1 MNSVKRRGAGRPNRG
16 GGKNAQRG
24 RGRGDDGA
32 GRGDGG
38 RGRGRGGGNAGPPPQ
53 PTGRPSGPGGGGGS
67 RKGGVAAWDDGDDRA
82 VFATPARLE
91 ETEEAVKE
99 KHKVEMQRLHMS
111 VENQELIKAALMEVR
126 GGELKLR
133 KEKSYR
139 DQGRRLDYGYWLKD
153 NQLLVRGGQ
162 DFSQMVTV
170 HPSGMEESNQQ
181 EAEASSS
188 FGLKK
193 LLGIGFHR
201 SRCIEALDKTDGD
214 VGAAIEIMMAES
226 FDLMLRLKDTGS
238 SSDPED
244 SICPGEIVSSNSIS
258 SDGRH
263 NMDDIDEELIE
274 QRNDEKMALESIYE
288 TAFTEKLTG
297 KVWELRLPLE
307 HLWKYLPGGK
317 MDPKA
322 KKDKDKKDPRFDK
335 NVCQFFLNGHCRFG
349 RRCYKRHV
357 QPEGK
362 QKVEDGHLKG
372 EKDEKIFTLEVR
384 FPEGNKYPQEPAI
397 VTFST
402 TLTHFPVHACMKVTT
417 RLMEESKAMAK
428 DCLPSVFSIVSILEN
443 SQELD
448 KIIAGPESK
457 LSLPKVLG
465 SEQVIRPVRD
475 VEQKSGAEA
484 MLNAL
489 EKEGQMEL
497 KLKEQ
502 ERKMLEINR
511 RLRSNFQQKKV
522 SGEVNKMMTVRKSLP
537 AWKERNRILDILR
550 KNQVM
555 VVSGMTGCGKST
567 QVPQF
572 ILDDWMSGD
581 SKSDHCNIVCT
592 QPRRISAIG
601 VAGRVAQERE
611 EKTGD
616 VVGYQV
622 RLDVKASEKTRVMFC
637 TTGILLRRLEGDPAL
652 GDVTHVI
659 VDEVHERSEESDFL
673 LMILRDTLPLR
684 PDLRIILMS
693 ATVNADLFSNYF
705 KGAPVLDIPGR
716 TFPVQQVFL
725 EEILENIP
733 YCLEENSPYARKQER
748 NQGGYGG
755 LDKEVFKGD
764 CRDAYLDQM
773 DADLL
778 LSGEGIKPAKDKQW
792 DSSCDMKQLYQ
803 RYGDWSEQTCK
814 TLALMNWDIINY
826 DLVEAMVVF
835 IADGGTRDCP
845 LPRSGSILVF
855 LPGMQEIMTLYDQL
869 NSHPRLGGK
878 AGKFQLVPLHSSLSS
893 EEQQLVFSKPKGGQR
908 KIVISTNMAETSIT
922 IDDCVFVVDVGRM
935 KEKRFDPNK
944 NMESLDT
951 VWVSQANALQRKGRA
966 GRVMEGFCFHI
977 YTQFSYD
984 NHMRKDPVPEIQR
997 VPLEKMILRIKILPA
1012 FQGKSVKQ
1020 VLSKILE
1027 PPSVAGVD
1035 SACTRLQNVGALFPD
1050 NSLTPLGYHLAQ
1062 LPVDV
1067 RIGKL
1072 MLYGAVFRCLDA
1084 ALTIAACLSYKTPFV
1099 SPFREREAA
1108 NKARSRFCAG
1118 NSDQLTAWRAY
1129 RAWAVA
1135 AGAGQQAG
1143 WVFSQ
1148 ENFLGQK
1155 TLQMIS
1161 QMKHQFVEL
1170 LASIGFIPANLKSK
1184 DLDRAARGK
1193 GGADAV
1199 AVVTGPAINANNDN
1213 NRLVSAVL
1221 CAALYPNIVK
1231 VLTPEAKYKQTAAG
1245 AMFKPP
1251 EPEDLKFKTSE
1262 DGYVHLH
1269 PSSVTSK
1276 VAHFETP
1283 YLVFH
1288 EKVKTS
1294 RVFVREVSM
1303 VPMYPMVLF
1312 GGTGMDIVM
1321 HRGQFVIS
1329 LEEGWIKFICDT
1341 HQIAELLKE
1350 MRLELDNLLEEKI
1363 SSPNT
1368 DLMTD
1373 PRGSA
1378 IIKTIVRL
1386 ISTE

>member
-1 MNSVKRRGAGRPNRG
+1 
-16 GGKNAQRG
+16 
-24 RGRGDDGA
+24 
-32 GRGDGG
+32 
-38 RGRGRGGGNAGPPPQ
+38 
-53 PTGRPSGPGGGGGS
+53 
-67 RKGGVAAWDDGDDRA
+67 
-82 VFATPARLE
+82 
-91 ETEEAVKE
+91 
-99 KHKVEMQRLHMS
+99 MQRLHMS
-111 VENQELIKAALMEVR
+111 EENQELIRAALMEVR
-126 GGELKLR
+126 GGELNLK

-162 DFSQMVTV
+162 DFSQQLTV
-170 HPSGMEESNQQ
+170 HPSGLEESSQQ
-181 EAEASSS
+181 EAENS
-188 FGLKK
+188 FGLQK
-193 LLGIGFHR
+193 LLAIGFHR
-201 SRCIEALDKTDGD
+201 SRCLEALGKTEGD
-214 VGAAIEIMMAES
+214 VGAAVEVLMAES
-226 FDLMLRLKDTGS
+226 FDLKMRIEDSGS
-238 SSDPED
+238 ASDPED
-244 SICPGEIVSSNSIS
+244 SNCPGEIVSSDIAE
-258 SDGRH
+258 DAKTVAG
-263 NMDDIDEELIE
+263 DDELVE

-288 TAFTEKLTG
+288 SAFTEKLVD

-322 KKDKDKKDPRFDK
+322 KKEKDPKLDK
-335 NVCQFFLNGHCRFG
+335 NVCQFFLAGHCRFG
-349 RRCYKRHV
+349 RRCYKKHV
-357 QPEGK
+357 QPEGSR
-362 QKVEDGHLKG
+362 KVDDGHLKG
-372 EKDEKIFTLEVR
+372 EEDEKIFIVEIR
-384 FPEGNKYPQEPAI
+384 FPQGSRYPQEPCL

-402 TLTHFPVHACMKVTT
+402 PLTHFSRSACVKLTA
-417 RLMEESKAMAK
+417 RLMEESMAMAS
-428 DCLPSVFSIVSILEN
+428 DSLPAVFSIVSILES

-457 LSLPKVLG
+457 FSLPKSLG
-465 SEQVIRPVRD
+465 SDQIVRPVRD
-475 VEQKSGAEA
+475 VSDKSLHGADA
-484 MLNAL
+484 FMGVL
-489 EKEGQMEL
+489 EKEGRMEERF
-497 KLKEQ
+497 KEQ
-502 ERKMLEINR
+502 KRKILEVNR
-511 RLRSNFQQKKV
+511 RMRSRYQQKKV
-522 SGEVNKMMTVRKSLP
+522 SGEVSSLMSVRKSLP
-537 AWKERNRILDILR
+537 AWKERTRIVDLLR
-550 KNQVM
+550 KNQV
-555 VVSGMTGCGKST
+555 VVISGMTGCGKST

-572 ILDDWMSGD
+572 ILDDWLCGD
-581 SKSDHCNIVCT
+581 SRTDHCSVVCT

-601 VAGRVAQERE
+601 VAGRVAVERG
-611 EKTGD
+611 EKPGE
-616 VVGYQV
+616 VVGYQI
-622 RLDVKASEKTRVMFC
+622 RLETKASEKTRLMFC
-637 TTGILLRRLEGDPAL
+637 TTGILLRRLEGDPTL
-652 GDVTHVI
+652 GDITHVI

-673 LMILRDTLPLR
+673 LMILRDTLPVR
-684 PDLRIILMS
+684 PDLRVILMS
-693 ATVNADLFSNYF
+693 ATVNAELFSSYF
-705 KGAPVLDIPGR
+705 KGAPVLEIPGR

-733 YCLEENSPYARKQER
+733 YCLEENSPYARRQER
-748 NQGGYGG
+748 NQGGQGG

-778 LSGEGIKPAKDKQW
+778 LSGEGVKAAKNKQW
-792 DSSCDMKQLYQ
+792 DESCDSKQLYQ
-803 RYGDWSEQTCK
+803 RYGDWSEQTAR
-814 TLALMNWDIINY
+814 TLALMNWDKINY

-845 LPRSGSILVF
+845 DPTTGSLLVF

-869 NSHPRLGGK
+869 SSHPRLGTK
-878 AGKFQLVPLHSSLSS
+878 AGKFLLVPLHSSLSS
-893 EEQQLVFSKPKGGQR
+893 EEQQLVFSKPKAGVR

-922 IDDCVFVVDVGRM
+922 IEDCVFVVDVGRM

-966 GRVMEGFCFHI
+966 GRVMEGFCFHL
-977 YTQFSYD
+977 YTQFRYD

-997 VPLEKMILRIKILPA
+997 VPLEKMVLRIKILPA
-1012 FQGKSVKQ
+1012 FQGRSVKQ
-1020 VLSKILE
+1020 VLSNVLE
-1027 PPSVAGVD
+1027 PPSVDGVD
-1035 SACTRLQNVGALFPD
+1035 TALSRLKNVGALFPD

-1084 ALTIAACLSYKTPFV
+1084 ALTIAACLSNRSPFV

-1108 NKARSRFCAG
+1108 NRARSKFAAG

-1129 RAWAVA
+1129 RAWATA

-1148 ENFLGQK
+1148 ENFLSQK

-1170 LASIGFIPANLKSK
+1170 LASIGFVPNNPKSR

-1193 GGADAV
+1193 GGADSV

-1213 NRLVSAVL
+1213 NRVVSAVL

-1245 AMFKPP
+1245 AMCKPP
-1251 EPEDLKFKTSE
+1251 SAEDLKFKTSE
-1262 DGYVHLH
+1262 DGYVNIH
-1269 PSSVTSK
+1269 PSSITSN
-1276 VAHFETP
+1276 VSHFETP

-1312 GGTGMDIVM
+1312 GGTGVDIVM

-1350 MRLELDNLLEEKI
+1350 MRLELDNVLEDKI

>member
-1 MNSVKRRGAGRPNRG
+1 
-16 GGKNAQRG
+16 
-24 RGRGDDGA
+24 
-32 GRGDGG
+32 
-38 RGRGRGGGNAGPPPQ
+38 
-53 PTGRPSGPGGGGGS
+53 
-67 RKGGVAAWDDGDDRA
+67 
-82 VFATPARLE
+82 
-91 ETEEAVKE
+91 
-99 KHKVEMQRLHMS
+99 MS
-111 VENQELIKAALMEVR
+111 QENQELIKAALMEVR
-126 GGELKLR
+126 GGELNLK
-133 KEKSYR
+133 KEKSYH

-162 DFSQMVTV
+162 DFSKSETV
-170 HPSGMEESNQQ
+170 HPSGMKESNQQ
-181 EAEASSS
+181 EAEAGSSY
-188 FGLKK
+188 GLKK

-201 SRCIEALDKTDGD
+201 SRCIEVLGKTDGD
-214 VGAAIEIMMAES
+214 VGAATELLMAEC
-226 FDLMLRLKDTGS
+226 FDLVLRISESGS
-238 SSDPED
+238 ASDPED
-244 SICPGEIVSSNSIS
+244 SNCPGEIVSSDLVS

-263 NMDDIDEELIE
+263 NVSDIEGDFIE
-274 QRNDEKMALESIYE
+274 QRNDEKMALESIYD
-288 TAFTEKLTG
+288 TAFTEKLLD

-322 KKDKDKKDPRFDK
+322 KKDNEKDPRFDK

-349 RRCYKRHV
+349 RRCYKKHV

-362 QKVEDGHLKG
+362 HKVEDGHLKG
-372 EKDEKIFTLEVR
+372 EQDEKIFILEIR
-384 FPEGNKYPQEPAI
+384 FPEGNRYPQEPAI
-397 VTFST
+397 VTFCT
-402 TLTHFPVHACMKVTT
+402 TLTHFPQSACMKITT
-417 RLMEESKAMAK
+417 RLMEESKVMAS
-428 DCLPSVFSIVSILEN
+428 DGLPSVFSIVSILES

-448 KIIAGPESK
+448 KIISGPESR

-465 SEQVIRPVRD
+465 SDQIVRPARD
-475 VEQKSGAEA
+475 DSDQRNGAESMMGA
-484 MLNAL
+484 K
-489 EKEGQMEL
+489 EKEGQM
-497 KLKEQ
+497 KQKSKEQ
-502 ERKMLEINR
+502 ERKMLEVNR
-511 RLRSNFQQKKV
+511 RMRSRYQQNKV
-522 SGEVNKMMTVRKSLP
+522 SGDVNKMMTVRKSLP
-537 AWKERNRILDILR
+537 AWKEKTRIIDLLR
-550 KNQVM
+550 KNQV
-555 VVSGMTGCGKST
+555 VVISGMTGCGKST

-572 ILDDWMSGD
+572 ILDDWLCGD
-581 SKSDHCNIVCT
+581 NKTEHCSVVCT

-637 TTGILLRRLEGDPAL
+637 TTGILLRRLEGDPTL

-673 LMILRDTLPLR
+673 LMILRDTLPER
-684 PDLRIILMS
+684 PDLRVILMS
-693 ATVNADLFSNYF
+693 ATVNADLFSGYF
-705 KGAPVLDIPGR
+705 KGAPVLEIPGR

-748 NQGGYGG
+748 NQGGHGG

-773 DADLL
+773 DGDLL
-778 LSGEGIKPAKDKQW
+778 LSGDGVKSAKDKQW
-792 DSSCDMKQLYQ
+792 DSSCDVKQLYQ

-814 TLALMNWDIINY
+814 TLALMNWEKINY

-835 IADGGTRDCP
+835 VADGGTRDCP
-845 LPRSGSILVF
+845 VPRSGSILVF

-869 NSHPRLGGK
+869 NSHPRLGSR
-878 AGKFQLVPLHSSLSS
+878 AGKFLLVPLHSSLSS

-944 NMESLDT
+944 NMESLET

-966 GRVMEGFCFHI
+966 GRVMEGFCFHL

-997 VPLEKMILRIKILPA
+997 VPLDKMILRIKILPA
-1012 FQGKSVKQ
+1012 FKGRSVKQ
-1020 VLSKILE
+1020 VLSRIIE

-1035 SACTRLQNVGALFPD
+1035 TACTRLQNVGALFPD
-1050 NSLTPLGYHLAQ
+1050 NTLTPLGYHLAQ

-1084 ALTIAACLSYKTPFV
+1084 ALTIAACLSYRSPFV
-1099 SPFREREAA
+1099 SPYKEREAA
-1108 NKARSRFCAG
+1108 NRARSKFSAG

-1129 RAWAVA
+1129 RAWATA

-1170 LASIGFIPANLKSK
+1170 LASIGFIPNNPKSR

-1231 VLTPEAKYKQTAAG
+1231 VMTPEAKYKQTAAG
-1245 AMFKPP
+1245 AMFKPH
-1251 EPEDLKFKTSE
+1251 EAEDLKFKTSE
-1262 DGYVHLH
+1262 DGYVNIH
-1269 PSSVTSK
+1269 PSSITAK

-1312 GGTGMDIVM
+1312 GGTGVDIVM

-1350 MRLELDNLLEEKI
+1350 MRLELDNLLEDKI

>member
-1 MNSVKRRGAGRPNRG
+1 
-16 GGKNAQRG
+16 
-24 RGRGDDGA
+24 
-32 GRGDGG
+32 
-38 RGRGRGGGNAGPPPQ
+38 
-53 PTGRPSGPGGGGGS
+53 
-67 RKGGVAAWDDGDDRA
+67 
-82 VFATPARLE
+82 
-91 ETEEAVKE
+91 
-99 KHKVEMQRLHMS
+99 
-111 VENQELIKAALMEVR
+111 
-126 GGELKLR
+126 
-133 KEKSYR
+133 
-139 DQGRRLDYGYWLKD
+139 
-153 NQLLVRGGQ
+153 
-162 DFSQMVTV
+162 
-170 HPSGMEESNQQ
+170 
-181 EAEASSS
+181 
-188 FGLKK
+188 
-193 LLGIGFHR
+193 
-201 SRCIEALDKTDGD
+201 
-214 VGAAIEIMMAES
+214 
-226 FDLMLRLKDTGS
+226 
-238 SSDPED
+238 
-244 SICPGEIVSSNSIS
+244 
-258 SDGRH
+258 
-263 NMDDIDEELIE
+263 
-274 QRNDEKMALESIYE
+274 
-288 TAFTEKLTG
+288 
-297 KVWELRLPLE
+297 
-307 HLWKYLPGGK
+307 
-317 MDPKA
+317 MDPKS
-322 KKDKDKKDPRFDK
+322 KKESGKKDPKQDK
-335 NVCQFFLNGHCRFG
+335 NICQFFLNGHCKFG

-357 QPEGK
+357 QPQSN

-372 EKDEKIFTLEVR
+372 AEDEKVFVLEIR
-384 FPEGNKYPQEPAI
+384 FPEKCRYPQEPAM

-402 TLTHFPVHACMKVTT
+402 PLSHFPRTACMKVTA
-417 RLMEESKAMAK
+417 RLMEESKAMA
-428 DCLPSVFSIVSILEN
+428 DDSLPSVFSIVSILEN
-443 SQELD
+443 AQELD
-448 KIIAGPESK
+448 RVIAGSEHK

-465 SEQVIRPVRD
+465 SED
-475 VEQKSGAEA
+475 VAQSTNKQSNKSNGAES
-484 MLNAL
+484 MLGAI
-489 EKEGQMEL
+489 EKLSMNDE
-497 KLKEQ
+497 KLKDE
-502 ERKMLEINR
+502 ERKALEINR
-511 RLRSNFQQKKV
+511 RLRSRYQQSLV
-522 SGEVNKMMTVRKSLP
+522 SGETNKMMTVRRSLP
-537 AWKERNRILDILR
+537 AWKERRKVVDLLK
-550 KNQVM
+550 KNQV
-555 VVSGMTGCGKST
+555 VVISGMTGCGKST

-572 ILDDWMSGD
+572 ILDDWLCGD
-581 SKSDHCNIVCT
+581 NKANHCSVVCT

-601 VAGRVAQERE
+601 VAGRVAEERE
-611 EKTGD
+611 EKTGET
-616 VVGYQV
+616 VGYQV
-622 RLDVKASEKTRVMFC
+622 RLEVKASDKTRLMFC
-637 TTGILLRRLEGDPAL
+637 TTGILLRRLEGDPML
-652 GDVTHVI
+652 SDVTHGI

-673 LMILRDTLPLR
+673 LMILRDTLPVR
-684 PDLRIILMS
+684 PDLKVILMS
-693 ATVNADLFSNYF
+693 ATVNADLFSGYF

-716 TFPVQQVFL
+716 TFPVQQLFL
-725 EEILENIP
+725 EEILETIP
-733 YCLEENSPYARKQER
+733 YCLEEYSPYARKQEK
-748 NQGGYGG
+748 NHGGYGG

-778 LSGEGIKPAKDKQW
+778 LSGDGVKPAKDKQW
-792 DSSCDMKQLYQ
+792 DSSCDMKQLYL
-803 RYGDWSEQTCK
+803 RYGGWSEQTCK
-814 TLALMNWDIINY
+814 TLALMDWEKINY

-835 IADGGTRDCP
+835 IADGGSRDFQ

-869 NSHPRLGGK
+869 NSHPRLGSK
-878 AGKFQLVPLHSSLSS
+878 AGKFLLVPLHSSLSS

-922 IDDCVFVVDVGRM
+922 IDDCVFVIDVGRM

-951 VWVSQANALQRKGRA
+951 VWVSKANALQRKGRA
-966 GRVMEGFCFHI
+966 GRVMEGFCFHL
-977 YTQFSYD
+977 YTQFSFD

-1012 FQGKSVKQ
+1012 FEGKSVKQ
-1020 VLSKILE
+1020 VLKNILE
-1027 PPSVAGVD
+1027 PPSESGVET
-1035 SACTRLQNVGALFPD
+1035 ACTRLQNVGALFPD

-1084 ALTIAACLSYKTPFV
+1084 ALTIAACLSYRSPFV
-1099 SPFREREAA
+1099 SPFSEREAA
-1108 NKARSRFCAG
+1108 NRARSRFAAG

-1129 RAWAVA
+1129 KAWSSA
-1135 AGAGQQAG
+1135 AQAGQQAG

-1170 LASIGFIPANLKSK
+1170 LASIGFVPNSPKSR
-1184 DLDRAARGK
+1184 DLERAARGK

-1262 DGYVHLH
+1262 DGYIHLH
-1269 PSSVTSK
+1269 PSSITAR

-1312 GGTGMDIVM
+1312 GGTGVDVVM
-1321 HRGQFVIS
+1321 QRGQFVIS

-1350 MRLELDNLLEEKI
+1350 MRLELENLLEEKI
-1363 SSPNT
+1363 SSPNL